1 MNTNGKI
8 NQYIQSQL
16 NEIFL
21 YMEENN
27 IKDREMYDRMEV
39 DQRVFAKWKAW
50 WRFKQYGCKVQNTS
64 MACPRWENFELLQTI
79 YKEMRYGQPAQKI
92 CPHFLGSR
100 GHRKDQKQRIL
111 SRIGSLDRFIP
122 SQTNQPFP

>member
-1 MNTNGKI
+1 MLLWTETTSQSHSRDKNIMNKNGKI

-64 MACPRWENFELLQTI
+64 MACPRWENFELLQAI
-79 YKEMRYGQPAQKI
+79 YKEMRYGQPA
-92 CPHFLGSR
+92 
-100 GHRKDQKQRIL
+100 
-111 SRIGSLDRFIP
+111 
-122 SQTNQPFP
+122 